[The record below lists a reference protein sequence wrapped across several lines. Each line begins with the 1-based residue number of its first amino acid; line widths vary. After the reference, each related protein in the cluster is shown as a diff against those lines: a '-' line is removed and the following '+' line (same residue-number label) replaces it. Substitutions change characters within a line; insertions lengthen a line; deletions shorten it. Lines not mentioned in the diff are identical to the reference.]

1 MKHLLRLTAVLW
13 LCVISTWQVLAQTC
27 TTTNIIPYTTAPAT
41 NPTTKK
47 TATESDGGISFT
59 YSGYGLANST
69 SSTLDLFEHSTLN
82 AAQISGP
89 ALIWRQQ
96 RAGSPIGTATNS
108 ENDPNSP
115 YNAYVTVTFDREVS
129 NLTFV
134 VQDIDKGL
142 QGVTP
147 DGGSTYTDEFILS
160 AKNAAGTAVTLPS
173 SGVTWGPN
181 KTSDYISYASGA
193 ISVAGIAGPW
203 QGARGNSL
211 NGTSSAA
218 NANGTTTFTF
228 PSPVKTVVLSFRN
241 LNTRTYTAAAGSTT
255 TPSRLQTIGIQSISW
270 CGQADVT
277 TTLAAPASLS
287 AGVQSANY
295 TATFTNNGPG
305 IAAST
310 TRTVTVP
317 ANTASAVATGVA
329 GASVTGS
336 QAAGWTI
343 TFPAGANVASG
354 GAVSYNFTVTPL
366 PVASIAVTSTTSTTD
381 DEGANTATNTATV
394 TTNVTPIADLTTTL
408 TGPGSL
414 TAGLQSG
421 NYTVTYTNNGPSVA
435 ASTTRTV
442 TIPNTGN
449 VSSVSAP
456 GSTLVTGTATTNWV
470 ITYPAG
476 TNVAAGAGGAVSYNF
491 TVTPSLTSTGNPIA
505 VNSATVPG
513 TGGTSEG
520 ANTATNSA
528 SVSYTVG
535 SVADVSASFSS
546 GQADN
551 STVAAGATVTY
562 GVTFTNAGPS
572 TATGVT
578 RTVSIPAGVPSVTA
592 ATGVVT
598 GSQAAGWTITYPGG
612 NILPA
617 NTATYSFS
625 IGAPASGPITLTAA
639 TTTTTG
645 QGANALADS
654 GTRTLN
660 VTPVTLSGTV
670 YDDVNYGGGSG
681 RTFAA
686 ANSSATASGFANNA
700 IGRAGATV
708 EIYSSTGA
716 FVGTTTTGANGA
728 YSYNLPVA
736 GTYTVRVVNSTVTS
750 VRTPGATGVVPVQ
763 TYVAGNANRVGGE
776 SPKFVDA
783 AANTGTQTLADLT
796 PAGGSV
802 TPESIY
808 TASFSAVST
817 TGIDF
822 GFNFDTVVNTNDVA
836 TVTGNNAQGSLRQFI
851 LNANALSNTN
861 LNQAQA
867 STGGANPAVGTETSI
882 FMIPDGLAHQGLTA
896 YNATTNPGL
905 ISGLNANGVA
915 VITAANSALP
925 SITDASTSIDGT
937 TQTQN
942 VGNTNNTTLGA
953 GGASGIK
960 VGTASTTL
968 SQLNGPE
975 VQIVGTQGATGSDI
989 GLNILANSTTVT
1001 GIAIYGFGNTG
1012 GGATGAGNTGQAAN
1026 IVVGAGAVSGITLTG
1041 NVIGTAANSFTD
1053 PGNTARTTAYGI
1065 LFSGNPA
1072 ATLTTA
1078 LVSNNLIGFNG
1089 TGGVE
1094 IRDLAQGNGT
1104 ATGAYV
1110 AGTSTGIFVENN
1122 EIRNGSIYATAGDGV
1137 SSSVGGGIVRNN
1149 LFANNAGPGVDILA
1163 TTANMVVYNNTISG
1177 NGVGNGAGV
1186 GQTPGIRVNGSG
1198 SSISQNVISGNY
1210 GAGVLVRPT
1219 ASNTTITQNSI
1230 FDNGTIVSTNG
1241 TAASGQ
1247 LGIDLVAT
1255 GGDINTG
1262 GTAPNVTVN
1271 DNGDSDT
1278 GGNGLINFPVIQSAT
1293 IRNGNLIVTGFATQN
1308 SVVELFVADNL
1319 TTTNSFG
1326 QGKTYLVSRTEG
1338 LAGNDG
1344 DATTGTY
1351 TTNINGLNQGTETGQ
1366 QRFLFT
1372 IPLSSLSAAQLS
1384 ALNTTN
1390 AKLTATATLATLT
1403 NGNQGTSEF
1412 SGTAAV
1418 LQAPTANNDF
1428 ATTTANPAAPVTFSA
1443 IANDTPADGSLV
1455 GTTINLNPN
1464 NIAGQTAATFTVAGQ
1479 GTFTTVGVAAGSVK
1493 FTPANSTFTG
1503 NVTIPYV
1510 ISNSEGIV
1518 SNQANLTVSVT
1529 PVLDL
1534 VTAITGPAN
1543 NSSVTAGAALSY
1555 TVTAQNA
1562 SVIAANN
1569 VTQTLQLVPGLTSNG
1584 GTVSFTINGTASAI
1598 PTYDNTTGLV
1608 NFTPSPVA
1616 LAASTTNTYVA
1627 SFTKAPASGPVTAT
1641 ANIGSTAGSNGPEL
1655 NRTNNFATNTVTI
1668 TPSYDVATTIT
1679 GSVDG
1684 AGAAASVV
1692 SGSLVTYLVRTSNS
1706 ATAGSPAPG
1715 VIQTVTFDG
1724 NLTVAA
1730 DGLPTGLYI
1739 SNGGTA
1745 AYNSGT
1751 NKTVVTFPTLSTLP
1765 IGQTVTNT
1773 ISFAA
1778 PAATYSATANVQANG
1793 AATPGATNPGDT
1805 NTGAGSN
1812 DVATLSTTV
1821 VAGAGTPAN
1830 VYTTINSN
1838 QSVTTAG
1845 TTVTLTVVAG
1855 NRGAGTAN
1863 TVVQQVQLPAGLTG
1877 PGAGSTVVVN
1887 NGTYNSTTGIVT
1899 FTTIGSLAPQA
1910 TNSLPFSIQ
1919 FTAPATGPVLA
1930 TATVRAANA
1939 DPVPAD
1945 NVAEVKVD
1953 INSTTDVSTSL
1964 AGPATATVGQ
1974 VVTYAVTTANPGA
1987 NTAYN
1992 VVQTVQL
1999 PAGLNANGGVTFAG
2013 TTTGTYDNASGV
2025 ATFTLASP
2033 LAAGSRQVNNITF
2046 TVPASVITDPSGAA
2060 TGSNQL
2066 AVLAAVRTSTTET
2079 SSTNNSAAT
2088 VMAVTPAAD
2097 VTVAV
2102 SGPASAL
2109 PGSPVTYAVTTTNN
2123 GPVPVAS
2130 IVPTLQL
2137 PAGLTT
2143 SGGTVL
2149 INGAAAGASYDNA
2162 TGLVTFATV
2171 TNLPNGGSVASTVT
2185 VQMPDVTQLVPVARA
2200 QVGSATI
2207 DTNLDNNRADAL
2219 TTITNTSVVGTADLA
2234 TNISVQGGAT
2244 SVTPGAS
2251 ITLNATFS
2259 NLAGGITATTVVPRV
2274 QLPAGLANGGN
2285 AVTVSGGTGGVYNNV
2300 TGLVTWNSVASLA
2313 SGAAALS
2320 GYNVTFKAPASG
2332 SVTGTS
2338 FVSSA
2343 VADAVATNNANS
2355 TTITVTPQV
2364 DVTTSVKGPA
2374 IALTGSRVTYAIVTA
2389 NNGPSPS
2396 GVVTQTVTIPATAT
2410 NISFPAGSTQAAPS
2424 GGTITITFP
2433 LINTMSVTP
2442 AGDVVNYVSFDAP
2455 NANYT
2460 VSATA
2465 STPGDTNTG
2474 NNTVA
2479 MPFATAVDQAPTAY
2493 DVVNTLPSF
2502 FTGVIGSTAGPIKI
2516 SPLTGSDADAG
2527 QTATLLYTLTSLPAP
2542 GTGVLYLDAAGTSLA
2557 QPNVGYTATQMAN
2570 LYFDPRGTILAT
2582 DPTYVGNVTFS
2593 YTTTDIPGLTSA
2605 PALYTIAVGK
2615 DEKSTAV
2622 NSPTKGRTVK
2632 YQNNDVVANLID
2644 VNTVKYNADGSL
2656 PFGKYLADRS
2666 VNPTPANTGL
2676 TSVVQTGGTL
2686 ATGLAMDATTGQLY
2700 VLDRTLLKSGTYSIT
2715 VATIDANGGTN
2726 TLTYSYTIGDFPLPV
2741 ELTDFTATAVKN
2753 VDAALLWHTAQEKN
2767 NDHFEVERSLNGTDF
2782 VKIGEV
2788 KGQGSKTTATE
2799 YALTDAG
2806 IGPKAKGL
2814 VYYRLKQVDTD
2825 GETSYSPVRTVT
2837 FTTAITPAIALFP
2850 NPATTGTQLDLTQ
2863 LPTGRYQVSIL
2874 DATGRIVLNTTLE
2887 AGLAHALDLNTIASG
2902 TYNLLVRGQ
2911 ANGQP
2916 INLTK
2921 RLIKE

>member
-1 MKHLLRLTAVLW
+1 MLW
-13 LCVISTWQVLAQTC
+13 LCIGIAWQAQAQCTSTSSV
-27 TTTNIIPYTTAPAT
+27 PYTTAPAT

-47 TATESDGGISFT
+47 TATESDEGISFT
-59 YSGYGLANST
+59 YSGYGLANAT
-69 SSTLDLFEHSTLN
+69 SSSLDIFDHATN
-82 AAQISGP
+82 YTAQIANP

-96 RAGSPIGTATNS
+96 RATGIPAGTTSNV
-108 ENDPNSP
+108 EVDPNSP

-142 QGVTP
+142 QGFTP

-173 SGVTWGPN
+173 TGVTWGSN
-181 KTSDYISYASGA
+181 KTSDYVTYASGA
-193 ISVAGIAGPW
+193 ISVAGVTAAW
-203 QGARGNSL
+203 QGARGTSL
-211 NGTSSAA
+211 NGTSGAA
-218 NANGTTTFTF
+218 NVNGTTTFTF
-228 PSPVKTVVLSFRN
+228 PSPVKTVIMSFRN
-241 LNTRTYTAAAGSTT
+241 LNTRTTT
-255 TPSRLQTIGIQSISW
+255 FNNGANPSRLQTIGIQSVSW

-277 TTLAAPASLS
+277 TTLAAPALS
-287 AGVQSANY
+287 AGVQSGNY
-295 TATFTNNGPG
+295 TATYTNNGPG

-317 ANTASAVATGVA
+317 ANTASAVTTAVS

-336 QAAGWTI
+336 QATGWTI
-343 TFPAGANVASG
+343 AFPAGTNVAAGAG
-354 GAVSYNFTVTPL
+354 GAVSYNFTLTPL
-366 PVASIAVTSTTSTTD
+366 AVASIAVTSTTTTTD

-394 TTNVTPIADLTTTL
+394 TTTVTPIADLTTTIA
-408 TGPGSL
+408 GPGSL
-414 TAGLQSG
+414 TAGLPSG

-449 VSSVSAP
+449 VSNVSAP
-456 GSTLVTGTATTNWV
+456 GSTSVTGTATTNWV
-470 ITYPAG
+470 ITYPVG
-476 TNVAAGAGGAVSYNF
+476 TNVAAGAGGTVSYNF
-491 TVTPSLTSTGNPIA
+491 TLTPSLTSTGNSIA
-505 VNSATVPG
+505 ANSATAPG

-520 ANTATNSA
+520 TNTATNSA
-528 SVSYTVG
+528 SVSYIVG
-535 SVADVSASFSS
+535 AVADVSASFSS
-546 GQADN
+546 GQVDN

-572 TATGVT
+572 TAAGVT
-578 RTVSIPAGVPSVTA
+578 RMVSIPAGVPSVTA
-592 ATGVVT
+592 TGGVVT
-598 GSQAAGWTITYPGG
+598 GSQAAGYTITYPGG
-612 NILPA
+612 SIAPLNS
-617 NTATYSFS
+617 ATYSFS

-645 QGANALADS
+645 QGANTLADS

-660 VTPVTLSGTV
+660 VTLVTLSGTV

-686 ANSSATASGFANNA
+686 ANTSATGSGFANNA

-708 EIYSSTGA
+708 EIYNSAGV
-716 FVGTTTTGANGA
+716 FVGTTTTGTNGA

-796 PAGGSV
+796 PAGGTV

-822 GFNFDTVVNTNDVA
+822 GFNFDTVVNTNDVT

-861 LNQAQA
+861 LNQVPA
-867 STGGANPAVGTETSI
+867 STGGTDPAAGVETSI

-905 ISGLNANGVA
+905 ISGLNASGVA

-960 VGTASTTL
+960 VGTAATTL

-1012 GGATGAGNTGQAAN
+1012 GGAAGAGNTGQAAN
-1026 IVVGAGAVSGITLTG
+1026 IVVGAGAVSGIMLTG
-1041 NVIGTAANSFTD
+1041 NVIGTTANSFTD

-1078 LVSNNLIGFNG
+1078 LVSNNLIGYNG

-1094 IRDLAQGNGT
+1094 IRDLALGNGT

-1122 EIRNGSIYATAGDGV
+1122 EIRNGSIYATAGDGL
-1137 SSSVGGGIVRNN
+1137 SSSVSGGIVRNN
-1149 LFANNAGPGVDILA
+1149 LFADNAGPGIDILA
-1163 TTANMVVYNNTISG
+1163 SGVASLVVYNNTISG

-1186 GQTPGIRVNGSG
+1186 GQTPGIRVDGSG

-1210 GAGVLVRPT
+1210 GAGVLVRPS

-1230 FDNGTIVSTNG
+1230 FDNGTILSANS

-1247 LGIDLVAT
+1247 LGIDLLPT
-1255 GGDINTG
+1255 GGNTTTG

-1271 DNGDSDT
+1271 DNGDGDT

-1293 IRNGNLIVTGFATQN
+1293 IRNGNLIVTGYATQN

-1319 TTTNSFG
+1319 TATNGFG

-1338 LAGNDG
+1338 LAGNDA

-1351 TTNINGLNQGTETGQ
+1351 AGTINGLSQGTETGQ

-1372 IPLSSLSAAQLS
+1372 IPLSSLTAAQLS
-1384 ALNTTN
+1384 ALNTSN

-1428 ATTTANPAAPVTFSA
+1428 ATTTANPATSVTFSA

-1464 NIAGQTAATFTVAGQ
+1464 NIAGQSATTFTVAGQ
-1479 GTFTTVGVAAGSVK
+1479 GTFTTVGVAAGQVK
-1493 FTPANSTFTG
+1493 FTPTNSTFTG

-1562 SVIAANN
+1562 SAIAASN

-1584 GTVSFTINGTASAI
+1584 GTVSFTINGTASGP
-1598 PTYDNTTGLV
+1598 PTYDNVTGLV
-1608 NFTPSPVA
+1608 NFTPTPIA

-1668 TPSYDVATTIT
+1668 TPSYDVLTTIT

-1684 AGAAASVV
+1684 AGATAPVAS
-1692 SGSLVTYLVRTSNS
+1692 GGLVTYLVRTTNS
-1706 ATAGSPAPG
+1706 ATSASPAPG

-1724 NLTVAA
+1724 NLTLAA
-1730 DGLPTGLYI
+1730 DGTATGLYI
-1739 SNGGTA
+1739 SNGGTT
-1745 AYNSGT
+1745 AYNSVT
-1751 NKTVVTFPTLSTLP
+1751 NKTVVTFPALSTLP

-1778 PAATYSATANVQANG
+1778 PAAAYSATANVQANG
-1793 AATPGATNPGDT
+1793 AATPGAANPGDT
-1805 NTGAGSN
+1805 NTGASSN
-1812 DVATLSTTV
+1812 DAATVNTTV
-1821 VAGAGTPAN
+1821 TAAVGTPAN
-1830 VYTTINSN
+1830 VYTTISSI
-1838 QSVTTAG
+1838 QTETTAG
-1845 TTVTLTVVAG
+1845 TTVILTVVAG
-1855 NRGAGTAN
+1855 NRGAGTASS
-1863 TVVQQVQLPAGLTG
+1863 VVQQVQLPIGLAGV
-1877 PGAGSTVVVN
+1877 TVA
-1887 NGTYNSTTGIVT
+1887 NGTYSSTTGIVT
-1899 FTTIGSLAPQA
+1899 FTTIGLLAPQA
-1910 TNSLPFSIQ
+1910 TNSSPFTIQ

-1930 TATVRAANA
+1930 TATVRQANA

-1974 VVTYAVTTANPGA
+1974 VVTYNVTTANPGA
-1987 NTAYN
+1987 NTAYS

-2013 TTTGTYDNASGV
+2013 TTTGSYDNASGV
-2025 ATFTLASP
+2025 ATFTLANP

-2130 IVPTLQL
+2130 IVSTLQL

-2149 INGAAAGASYDNA
+2149 VNGNAAGASYDNA
-2162 TGLVTFATV
+2162 TGVVTFATV
-2171 TNLPNGGSVASTVT
+2171 TNLPNGGSVANTVT

-2207 DTNLDNNRADAL
+2207 DTDLSNNRADAL
-2219 TTITNTSVVGTADLA
+2219 TTISNTAVVGTADLS
-2234 TNISVQGGAT
+2234 TSISIGGVGAST
-2244 SVTPGAS
+2244 VLPGAS
-2251 ITLNATFS
+2251 VTLNATFS
-2259 NLAGGITATTVVPRV
+2259 NLAGGITATTVVPRI

-2285 AVTVSGGTGGVYNNV
+2285 GVTVAGGTGGTYNNV
-2300 TGLVTWNSVASLA
+2300 TGLVTWNSVPSLA
-2313 SGAAALS
+2313 SGAAALT

-2332 SVTGTS
+2332 SVTGIS

-2343 VADAVATNNANS
+2343 TADAVATNNANS
-2355 TTITVTPQV
+2355 TTVSVTSQV
-2364 DVTTSVKGPA
+2364 DVTTSVKGPT
-2374 IALTGSRVTYAIVTA
+2374 IALAGSRVTYAVTTA

-2410 NISFPAGSTQAAPS
+2410 NISYPAGSTQVTS
-2424 GGTITITFP
+2424 GGNFIITFP

-2442 AGDVVNYVSFDAP
+2442 AGNVVNYVSFDAP

-2479 MPFATAVDQAPTAY
+2479 TPFATAVDQAPTAY

-2502 FTGVIGSTAGPIKI
+2502 LSGVIGSTAGPIKI
-2516 SPLTGSDADAG
+2516 SPLTGADADAG
-2527 QTATLLYTLTSLPAP
+2527 QTATLTYTLTSLPAAN
-2542 GTGVLYLDAAGTSLA
+2542 TGILYLDAAGTTPA
-2557 QPNVGYTATQMAN
+2557 ATGVGYTATQIAN

-2582 DPTYVGNVTFS
+2582 DPTYVGNVTFG
-2593 YTTTDIPGLTSA
+2593 YTTTDTPGLTSA

-2622 NSPTKGRTVK
+2622 STTPKGRTVK
-2632 YQNNDVVANLID
+2632 YQDNDVIVNLID

-2656 PFGKYLADRS
+2656 PFGKYLADRT
-2666 VNPTPANTGL
+2666 VNPNSANAGL

-2686 ATGLAMDATTGQLY
+2686 APGLALDAATGQIY
-2700 VLDRTLLKSGTYSIT
+2700 VSNRTLLKSGTSSIT
-2715 VATIDANGGTN
+2715 VTTIDANGGTN

-2741 ELTDFTATAVKN
+2741 ELTDFTATTVKN
-2753 VDAALLWHTAQEKN
+2753 LDAALLWHTAQEKN

-2837 FTTAITPAIALFP
+2837 FTTALTPAITLFP
-2850 NPATTGTQLDLTQ
+2850 NPATTGTQLDLSQ
-2863 LPTGRYQVSIL
+2863 LPTGRYQVSVI

-2911 ANGQP
+2911 ANGQT

>member
-1 MKHLLRLTAVLW
+1 MKQSLPLAAVLW
-13 LCVISTWQVLAQTC
+13 LCIGSVWQAEAQCTSTSSVA
-27 TTTNIIPYTTAPAT
+27 YTTAPAT
-41 NPTTKK
+41 NPTPKK
-47 TATESDGGISFT
+47 TATETAQGISFT
-59 YSGYGLANST
+59 YSGYNLANAA
-69 SSTLDLFEHSTLN
+69 SSSLDLFEHSTLN

-96 RAGSPIGTATNS
+96 RASTVPAGTANS
-108 ENDPNSP
+108 EYDPNSP
-115 YNAYVTVTFDREVS
+115 YNAYVTLTFDREVS

-142 QGVTP
+142 QGFTP

-173 SGVTWGPN
+173 TGVTWGPN

-193 ISVAGIAGPW
+193 ISVAGITAAW

-211 NGTSSAA
+211 NGTSNAA
-218 NANGTTTFTF
+218 DANGTTTFTF
-228 PSPVKTVVLSFRN
+228 ASPVKTVVLSFRN
-241 LNTRTYTAAAGSTT
+241 LNTQMTTYSGANNPT
-255 TPSRLQTIGIQSISW
+255 RLQTIGIQSISW

-277 TTLAAPASLS
+277 TTLAAPATLS
-287 AGVQSANY
+287 AGVQSGNY
-295 TATFTNNGPG
+295 TATYTNNGPG

-317 ANTASAVATGVA
+317 ANTASAVTTAVA
-329 GASVTGS
+329 GANVAGS

-343 TFPAGANVASG
+343 TFPAGTNVAAGAG
-354 GAVSYNFTVTPL
+354 GAVSYSFTVTPL
-366 PVASIAVTSTTSTTD
+366 AVASIAVTSATTTTD
-381 DEGANTATNTATV
+381 DEGANTATNTASV
-394 TTNVTPIADLTTTL
+394 TTAVTPIADLTTTL
-408 TGPGSL
+408 AGPGSL

-442 TIPNTGN
+442 TIPNTYVTAVTPSAG
-449 VSSVSAP
+449 SVSN
-456 GSTLVTGTATTNWV
+456 TGGNFV
-470 ITYPAG
+470 ITFPDG
-476 TNVAAGAGGAVSYNF
+476 TNVAAGAAGTVSYTF
-491 TVTPSLTSTGNPIA
+491 TVTPSLTATGNPIA
-505 VNSATVPG
+505 ATSTTAPG

-520 ANTATNSA
+520 ANAATNSA
-528 SVSYTVG
+528 SVSYTPG
-535 SVADVSASFSS
+535 AVADVSASFSS

-551 STVAAGATVTY
+551 STVAAGTTVTY

-572 TATGVT
+572 TAAGVT
-578 RTVSIPAGVPSVTA
+578 RTVSIPAGVPNVMA
-592 ATGVVT
+592 AGGNVT

-612 NILPA
+612 SIAPLNSV
-617 NTATYSFS
+617 TYSFS
-625 IGAPASGPITLTAA
+625 IGAPATGPITLTAA

-645 QGANALADS
+645 QGSNTLADS

-660 VTPVTLSGTV
+660 VTPVTVSGTV
-670 YDDVNYGGGSG
+670 YDDVNYGGGAG
-681 RTFAA
+681 RSFAT
-686 ANSSATASGFANNA
+686 ANTSATGSGFANNA

-708 EIYSSTGA
+708 EIYTNTGA
-716 FVGTTTTGANGA
+716 FVGTTTTGTNGA

-776 SPKFVDA
+776 YPQYVDA
-783 AANTGTQTLADLT
+783 AANTGSQTLASLSS
-796 PAGGSV
+796 GSV

-851 LNANALSNTN
+851 LNANALSNIN
-861 LNQAQA
+861 LNQVPA
-867 STGGANPAVGTETSI
+867 STGGADPAAGIETSI
-882 FMIPDGLAHQGLTA
+882 FMIPDGLGHQGLTA

-905 ISGLNANGVA
+905 ISGLSANGVA

-925 SITDASTSIDGT
+925 SITDANTSIDGT

-953 GGASGIK
+953 GGATGIK
-960 VGTASTTL
+960 VGTAATTL

-1012 GGATGAGNTGQAAN
+1012 GGAAGTGNTGQAAN

-1053 PGNTARTTAYGI
+1053 PGTTARTTAYGI
-1065 LFSGNPA
+1065 LFSGNPN

-1078 LVSNNLIGFNG
+1078 LVSNNLIGYNG

-1177 NGVGNGAGV
+1177 NGVGNAAGV

-1198 SSISQNVISGNY
+1198 SNISQNVINGNY

-1230 FDNGTIVSTNG
+1230 FDNGTVVSSNG

-1247 LGIDLVAT
+1247 LGIDLVPT

-1326 QGKTYLVSRTEG
+1326 QGKTYLASRTEG

-1344 DATTGTY
+1344 DATTGSY
-1351 TTNINGLNQGTETGQ
+1351 APNVNGLNQGTETGQ

-1443 IANDTPADGSLV
+1443 IGNDTPADGSLV
-1455 GTTINLNPN
+1455 GTSINLNPN
-1464 NIAGQTAATFTVAGQ
+1464 NIAGQSATTFTVAGQ
-1479 GTFTTVGVAAGSVK
+1479 GTFTTAGVAAGSVK

-1503 NVTIPYV
+1503 NVTIPYT
-1510 ISNSEGIV
+1510 ISNSEGVV

-1534 VTAITGPAN
+1534 VTAITGPSN

-1562 SVIAANN
+1562 SAIAASN

-1584 GTVSFTINGTASAI
+1584 GTVSFTINGTTSGT

-1608 NFTPSPVA
+1608 NFTPTPIA
-1616 LAASTTNTYVA
+1616 LAANTTNTYVA
-1627 SFTKAPASGPVTAT
+1627 NFTKAPASGPITAT

-1655 NRTNNFATNTVTI
+1655 NRTNNFATNTVNI
-1668 TPSYDVATTIT
+1668 TPSYDVSTSIV

-1692 SGSLVTYLVRTSNS
+1692 SGSLVTYLVRTTN
-1706 ATAGSPAPG
+1706 AAGAASLAPN

-1730 DGLPTGLYI
+1730 DGSATGLYI

-1765 IGQTVTNT
+1765 IGQTVMNT

-1778 PAATYSATANVQANG
+1778 PAITAGTSYNATANVQANG
-1793 AATPGATNPGDT
+1793 AATPGASNPGDT
-1805 NTGAGSN
+1805 NTGAASN
-1812 DVATLSTTV
+1812 DAATVSTTV
-1821 VAGAGTPAN
+1821 IAGAGTPAN
-1830 VYTTINSN
+1830 VYTTISSN

-1855 NRGAGTAN
+1855 NRGAGTAA

-1877 PGAGSTVVVN
+1877 PGTGGTVVVN

-1899 FTTIGSLAPQA
+1899 FNNIASLTPQA
-1910 TNSLPFSIQ
+1910 TNPSPFTIQ
-1919 FTAPATGPVLA
+1919 FNAPAAGPVLA
-1930 TATVRAANA
+1930 TATVRSANT

-1953 INSTTDVSTSL
+1953 IATTTDVSTSL

-1974 VVTYAVTTANPGA
+1974 AVTYAVTTANPGA

-2013 TTTGTYDNASGV
+2013 TTTGTYDNATGL
-2025 ATFTLASP
+2025 ATFMLTSP
-2033 LAAGSRQVNNITF
+2033 LAAGSRQVNTLTF
-2046 TVPASVITDPSGAA
+2046 TVPGSVITDPSAA
-2060 TGSNQL
+2060 TAGSNQL
-2066 AVLAAVRTSTTET
+2066 ALLAAVRTSTTET

-2088 VMAVTPAAD
+2088 VLAVTPAAD
-2097 VTVAV
+2097 VVVAV
-2102 SGPASAL
+2102 SGPTSAL
-2109 PGSPVTYAVTTTNN
+2109 SGSPVTYGVTTTNN

-2130 IVPTLQL
+2130 IIPTLQL

-2149 INGAAAGASYDNA
+2149 VNGTAAGASYDNA

-2171 TNLPNGGSVASTVT
+2171 SNLPNGGSVANTVT

-2207 DTNLDNNRADAL
+2207 DTDLSNNRADAL
-2219 TTITNTSVVGTADLA
+2219 TTITNTAVVGTADLS
-2234 TNISVQGGAT
+2234 TTISIAGGVST
-2244 SVTPGAS
+2244 VTPGTS
-2251 ITLNATFS
+2251 VTLNATFS
-2259 NLAGGITATTVVPRV
+2259 NLTGGITATTVVPRV

-2285 AVTVSGGTGGVYNNV
+2285 GVTVSGGAGGAYNNV
-2300 TGLVTWNSVASLA
+2300 TGLVTWNSVNSLA
-2313 SGAAALS
+2313 SGAAALT

-2343 VADAVATNNANS
+2343 VADAVASNNANS
-2355 TTITVTPQV
+2355 TTITVTSQV
-2364 DVTTSVKGPA
+2364 DVTTGVKGPVA
-2374 IALTGSRVTYAIVTA
+2374 ALAGSRVTYAVVTT

-2410 NISFPAGSTQAAPS
+2410 NISFPAGSTQAAAS

-2442 AGDVVNYVSFDAP
+2442 GGDVVNYVSFDAP

-2465 STPGDTNTG
+2465 STPGDTNAG

-2479 MPFATAVDQAPTAY
+2479 TPFATAVDQAPTTY

-2502 FTGVIGSTAGPIKI
+2502 LTGVIGSTAGPIKI
-2516 SPLTGSDADAG
+2516 SPLVGADADAG
-2527 QTATLLYTLTSLPAP
+2527 QTATLTYTLTSLPLAT
-2542 GTGVLYLDAAGTSLA
+2542 TGILYLDAAGTSPA
-2557 QPNVGYTATQMAN
+2557 QTGVAYSATQAAN
-2570 LYFDPRGTILAT
+2570 LYFDPRGTILPT
-2582 DPTYVGNVTFS
+2582 DPTYVGNAAFS
-2593 YTTTDIPGLTSA
+2593 YTTTDTPGLTSP

-2622 NSPTKGRTVK
+2622 TSATKGRTVK

-2644 VNTVKYNADGSL
+2644 LNTVKYNADGSL

-2666 VNPTPANTGL
+2666 VNPTPTNGGL

-2686 ATGLAMDATTGQLY
+2686 AAGLAMDAATGQLY
-2700 VLDRTLLKSGTYSIT
+2700 VSDRTALRSGTYSIT
-2715 VATIDANGGTN
+2715 VTTIDANGGTN

-2753 VDAALLWHTAQEKN
+2753 LDAALLWHTAQEKN

-2782 VKIGEV
+2782 MKIGEV

-2837 FTTAITPAIALFP
+2837 FSTTLVPAITLFP
-2850 NPATTGTQLDLTQ
+2850 NPTTSGTQLDLTQ
-2863 LPTGRYQVSIL
+2863 LPTGRYQVSVL

-2902 TYNLLVRGQ
+2902 SYNVLVRGQ
-2911 ANGQP
+2911 ANGQN

>member
-1 MKHLLRLTAVLW
+1 MKQSLRLAAVLW
-13 LCVISTWQVLAQTC
+13 LCIGSVVQVQAQTC
-27 TTTNIIPYTTAPAT
+27 TTTSTVPYTTAPAT
-41 NPTTKK
+41 DPTEKRTVTE
-47 TATESDGGISFT
+47 TATGISFT
-59 YSGYGLANST
+59 YGGYGVANSA
-69 SSTLDLFEHSTLN
+69 SSTTDIFQHT
-82 AAQISGP
+82 AGFPAQISGP
-89 ALIWRQQ
+89 AVIWRQQ
-96 RAGSPIGTATNS
+96 RVTGIPAGTTSNS

-115 YNAYVTVTFDREVS
+115 YNTYVTVTFDREVS

-142 QGVTP
+142 QGFTP

-173 SGVTWGPN
+173 TGVTWGSS

-193 ISVAGIAGPW
+193 ISVAGVTAAW
-203 QGARGNSL
+203 QGARGTSL
-211 NGTSSAA
+211 NGTSGAA

-228 PSPVKTVVLSFRN
+228 PSPVKTVIMSFRN
-241 LNTRTYTAAAGSTT
+241 LNTRTTTYTGGANPA
-255 TPSRLQTIGIQSISW
+255 RLQTIGIQSISW

-277 TTLAAPASLS
+277 TTLAAPALS
-287 AGVQSANY
+287 AGVQSGNY
-295 TATFTNNGPG
+295 TATYTNNGPG
-305 IAAST
+305 VAAST

-317 ANTASAVATGVA
+317 ANTASAVTTAVS
-329 GASVTGS
+329 GANVTGS
-336 QAAGWTI
+336 QATGWTI
-343 TFPAGANVASG
+343 AFPAGTNVATGAG

-366 PVASIAVTSTTSTTD
+366 AVASIAVTSTTTTTD
-381 DEGANTATNTATV
+381 DEGANTAPNTAIV
-394 TTNVTPIADLTTTL
+394 TTTVTPIADLTTTMA
-408 TGPGSL
+408 GPGSL

-421 NYTVTYTNNGPSVA
+421 NYTVTYTNNGPSIA

-491 TVTPSLTSTGNPIA
+491 TLTPSLTSTGNPIA
-505 VNSATVPG
+505 ANSATAPG
-513 TGGTSEG
+513 IGGTSEG

-535 SVADVSASFSS
+535 AVADVSAAFSS

-572 TATGVT
+572 TAAGVT

-592 ATGVVT
+592 AGGVVT
-598 GSQAAGWTITYPGG
+598 GSQAAGYTITYPGG
-612 NILPA
+612 SLAPLNSAI
-617 NTATYSFS
+617 YSFS

-645 QGANALADS
+645 QGANTLADS

-686 ANSSATASGFANNA
+686 ANTSATGSGFANNA

-708 EIYSSTGA
+708 EIYSSTGV

-763 TYVAGNANRVGGE
+763 TYVVGNANRVGGE

-796 PAGGSV
+796 PTGGTV
-802 TPESIY
+802 TLESIY

-861 LNQAQA
+861 LNQVPA
-867 STGGANPAVGTETSI
+867 STGGADPAAGTETSI
-882 FMIPDGLAHQGLTA
+882 FMIPDGFVHQGLTA

-905 ISGLNANGVA
+905 ISGLSVNGVA

-960 VGTASTTL
+960 VGTVPTTL

-975 VQIVGTQGATGSDI
+975 VQIVGTQGAVGSDI

-1012 GGATGAGNTGQAAN
+1012 GGAAGAGNTGQAAN

-1065 LFSGNPA
+1065 LFSGNA
-1072 ATLTTA
+1072 NTTLTTA
-1078 LVSNNLIGFNG
+1078 LVSNNLIGYNG
-1089 TGGVE
+1089 TGGIE

-1149 LFANNAGPGVDILA
+1149 LFADNAGPGVDILA
-1163 TTANMVVYNNTISG
+1163 TTANMLVYNNTISG
-1177 NGVGNGAGV
+1177 NGVGNTAGV

-1198 SSISQNVISGNY
+1198 SIISQNVINGNY

-1219 ASNTTITQNSI
+1219 VSNTTITQNSI
-1230 FDNGTIVSTNG
+1230 FDNGTVVSKSG
-1241 TAASGQ
+1241 AAASGQ

-1293 IRNGNLIVTGFATQN
+1293 IRNGNLIVTGYATQN

-1319 TTTNSFG
+1319 TATNSFG

-1338 LAGNDG
+1338 LAADDA

-1351 TTNINGLNQGTETGQ
+1351 AANVNGLNQGTETNQ

-1372 IPLSSLSAAQLS
+1372 IPLTSLSAAQQT
-1384 ALNTTN
+1384 ALNASN

-1418 LQAPTANNDF
+1418 LAAPTANNDF

-1443 IANDTPADGSLV
+1443 IGNDTPADGSLV

-1464 NIAGQTAATFTVAGQ
+1464 NIAGQSATTFTVAGQ

-1510 ISNSEGIV
+1510 ISNSEGVV

-1534 VTAITGPAN
+1534 VTAITGPVN

-1562 SVIAANN
+1562 SVIAASN

-1584 GTVSFTINGTASAI
+1584 GTVSFTINGVTSAV
-1598 PTYDNTTGLV
+1598 PAYDNVTGLV
-1608 NFTPSPVA
+1608 NFTPTAVA
-1616 LAASTTNTYVA
+1616 LAANTTNTYVA
-1627 SFTKAPASGPVTAT
+1627 NFTKAPASGPVTAT

-1679 GSVDG
+1679 GSVDA
-1684 AGAAASVV
+1684 AGAAVSVV
-1692 SGSLVTYLVRTSNS
+1692 SGGLVTYLVRTSNS

-1724 NLTVAA
+1724 NLTLAA
-1730 DGLPTGLYI
+1730 DGLPSGLYI

-1745 AYNSGT
+1745 VYNSGT
-1751 NKTVVTFPTLSTLP
+1751 GKTVVTFPTLSTLP

-1778 PAATYSATANVQANG
+1778 PAITPGTTYGATANVQANG
-1793 AATPGATNPGDT
+1793 AATPGASNPGDT
-1805 NTGAGSN
+1805 NTGVSSN

-1830 VYTTINSN
+1830 VYTTISSN

-1855 NRGAGTAN
+1855 NRGAGTAAS
-1863 TVVQQVQLPAGLTG
+1863 VVQQVQLPTGLAGV
-1877 PGAGSTVVVN
+1877 TVA
-1887 NGTYNSTTGIVT
+1887 NGTYSSTTGIVT
-1899 FTTIGSLAPQA
+1899 FTTISLTPQA
-1910 TNSLPFSIQ
+1910 TNSSPFTIQ

-1930 TATVRAANA
+1930 TATVRSANA

-1974 VVTYAVTTANPGA
+1974 AVTYAVTTANPGA
-1987 NTAYN
+1987 NIAFN

-2025 ATFTLASP
+2025 ATFVLASP

-2079 SSTNNSAAT
+2079 SSTNNSATT

-2130 IVPTLQL
+2130 IVSTLQL
-2137 PAGLTT
+2137 PSGLTT

-2149 INGAAAGASYDNA
+2149 VNGNAAGASYDNA
-2162 TGLVTFATV
+2162 TGVITFATV
-2171 TNLPNGGSVASTVT
+2171 TNLPNGGSVANTVT

-2207 DTNLDNNRADAL
+2207 DTDLSNNRADAL
-2219 TTITNTSVVGTADLA
+2219 TTITNTAVVGTADLS
-2234 TNISVQGGAT
+2234 TGISIAGGVS
-2244 SVTPGAS
+2244 SVAPGAS
-2251 ITLNATFS
+2251 VTLNATFS
-2259 NLAGGITATTVVPRV
+2259 NLTGGITATSVVPRV

-2285 AVTVSGGTGGVYNNV
+2285 GVTVSGGTGGTYNNV
-2300 TGLVTWNSVASLA
+2300 TGLVTWNSVPSLA
-2313 SGAAALS
+2313 SGAVALT

-2332 SVTGTS
+2332 SVTGIS

-2343 VADAVATNNANS
+2343 TADAVATNNANS
-2355 TTITVTPQV
+2355 TTVSVTSQV

-2374 IALTGSRVTYAIVTA
+2374 IALAGSRVTYAVVTA

-2396 GVVTQTVTIPATAT
+2396 GVVTQTVTIPAAAT
-2410 NISFPAGSTQAAPS
+2410 NISFPAGSTQAAPA
-2424 GGTITITFP
+2424 GGFITITFP

-2465 STPGDTNTG
+2465 NTPGDTDNS
-2474 NNTVA
+2474 NNTKSA
-2479 MPFATAVDQAPTAY
+2479 NTAIDQAPTAY

-2502 FTGVIGSTAGPIKI
+2502 LTGVIGSTAGPIKI
-2516 SPLTGSDADAG
+2516 SPLVGADADAG
-2527 QTATLLYTLTSLPAP
+2527 QTTTLTYTLTSLPAAN
-2542 GTGVLYLDAAGTSLA
+2542 TGILYLDAAGTTPAATGVAYS
-2557 QPNVGYTATQMAN
+2557 ATQAAN
-2570 LYFDPRGTILAT
+2570 LYFNPLGTILPT
-2582 DPTYVGNVTFS
+2582 DATYVGNATFG
-2593 YTTTDIPGLTSA
+2593 YTTTDTPGLTSA
-2605 PALYTIAVGK
+2605 PALYTIAIGK
-2615 DEKSTAV
+2615 DEKSTAT
-2622 NSPTKGRTVK
+2622 STATKGRTVK
-2632 YQNNDVVANLID
+2632 YQDNDVIVNLID
-2644 VNTVKYNADGSL
+2644 ANTAKYNTDGSL
-2656 PFGKYLADRS
+2656 PFGKYLADRT
-2666 VNPTPANTGL
+2666 VNPNPANGGL
-2676 TSVVQTGGTL
+2676 ASVVQTGGTL
-2686 ATGLAMDATTGQLY
+2686 APGLALDATTGQIY
-2700 VLDRTLLKSGTYSIT
+2700 VSNRNLLKSGTSSIT
-2715 VATIDANGGTN
+2715 VTTIDANGGTN

-2753 VDAALLWHTAQEKN
+2753 LDAALLWHTAQEKN
-2767 NDHFEVERSLNGTDF
+2767 NDHFDVERSLNGTNF

-2788 KGQGSKTTATE
+2788 KGQGSKTTVTE

-2837 FTTAITPAIALFP
+2837 FTTTLVPAITLFP

-2863 LPTGRYQVSIL
+2863 LPTGRYQVSVI

-2887 AGLAHALDLNTIASG
+2887 AGLAHALDLNTIANG
-2902 TYNLLVRGQ
+2902 TYNVLVRGQ
-2911 ANGQP
+2911 SNGQT